1 MRLTDERFRELV
13 EQAMKSLP
21 EQFSERLDNVEILI
35 EDEPDPQ
42 TRAQFPGLLGLYR
55 GVPQTE
61 RSTFHLG
68 LMPDVISIYK
78 RNIERLCRSEAE
90 VRREVRKTLL
100 HEIGHH
106 FGLSEEDLEDFDRS

>member
-1 MRLTDERFRELV
+1 MRVSEERFRELV

-21 EQFSERLDNVEILI
+21 EQFFERLDNVEILV
-35 EDEPDPQ
+35 EDAPDPETQ
-42 TRAQFPGLLGLYR
+42 SRFPGLLGLYR

-78 RNIERLCRSEAE
+78 RNIERLCRTEAE
-90 VRREVRKTLL
+90 IRREIRKTLL

>member
-1 MRLTDERFRELV
+1 MRLSDERFRELV
-13 EQAMKSLP
+13 EQALKSLP

-42 TRAQFPGLLGLYR
+42 TREHFPGLLGLYR